1 MFFTAY
7 FAALIRRKGIAIGIG
22 IVLML
27 IANIVG
33 QIYIAG
39 GGPGACCGFI
49 ALPSYGALVA
59 WITVRIANKIH
70 RRLQIKKEKQCE

>member
-1 MFFTAY
+1 
-7 FAALIRRKGIAIGIG
+7 
-22 IVLML
+22 ML

-39 GGPGACCGFI
+39 GGPCAFVGFFI
-49 ALPSYGALVA
+49 LPLYGALVA

-70 RRLQIKKEKQCE
+70 RRLKNKQHEEPKTDDKQ